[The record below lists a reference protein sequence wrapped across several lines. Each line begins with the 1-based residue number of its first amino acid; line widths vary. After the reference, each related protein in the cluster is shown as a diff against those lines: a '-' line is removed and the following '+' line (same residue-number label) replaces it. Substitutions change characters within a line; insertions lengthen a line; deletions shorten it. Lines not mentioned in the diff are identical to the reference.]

1 MIKTQKSGVAVWEHV
16 QSAQFLHTHHAEAHE
31 RPIFVIAPHRSGG
44 TVLERALNAHSS
56 VVIWGEHGGILNK
69 LAELDAVG
77 RLYWNLT
84 MPLSERGLD
93 QQASNITVFN
103 PWRNPVDLC
112 EYRQWCHDF
121 IRATF
126 TRDLPRE
133 RRWGL
138 KEIRYHSL
146 MTTRFLAKIFPM
158 GKFVILRRDPIQI
171 CVSSIFADWSIKQLS
186 KMGAGETEDDARAV
200 INDSAYAA
208 VAIDHQL
215 AQSAVAL
222 KERCLTIWYGD
233 LSSSIGRIF
242 EFLELDPAPEQ
253 VVAKAIETRAGITN
267 RDQRVGLIDRTLV
280 EQIAPQAVRDAA
292 AIVASFG
299 VDIARLKRLQGGR
312 YCFLLGDHDL
322 EATPYSSM
330 F

>member
-1 MIKTQKSGVAVWEHV
+1 MIKTERSSVGVWENAR
-16 QSAQFLHTHHAEAHE
+16 SAQLLQTHHVETHE

-44 TVLERALNAHSS
+44 TLLERALNTHPG

-69 LAELDAVG
+69 LAEIDAVG
-77 RLYWNLT
+77 RLYWNLA
-84 MPLSERGLD
+84 MPLPERGLE
-93 QQASNITVFN
+93 QQASNTTVFN
-103 PWRNPVDLC
+103 PWRNPVDLS

-121 IRATF
+121 IRASF
-126 TRDLPRE
+126 TRGVPSD

-146 MTTRFLAKIFPM
+146 MTTTFLANIFPM

-171 CVSSIFADWSIKQLS
+171 CISSIFADWSIEQLS
-186 KMGAGETEDDARAV
+186 KMGAGETKDDARAV
-200 INDSAYAA
+200 IYDSAYAA

-215 AQSAVAL
+215 AQSAAAL
-222 KERCLTIWYGD
+222 KERCLMIWYRD
-233 LSSSIGRIF
+233 LWSSIGSIF
-242 EFLELDPAPEQ
+242 TFLELDPAPEE
-253 VVAKAIETRAGITN
+253 VVAKAIGTRSGITN
-267 RDQRVGLIDRTLV
+267 RNQRIGLINRTLV
-280 EQIAPQAVRDAA
+280 EQIAPEAIRHAA
-292 AIVASFG
+292 AIVSG
-299 VDIARLKRLQGGR
+299 SGIDVARLKRLRGGR